1 MSSRRRG
8 FTLIEL
14 LVVIAIIAVLI
25 ALLLPAVQQAREAA
39 RRTQCKNNLKQI
51 GLALHNYVD
60 THGIFPSAS
69 VSPFGALNDWTW
81 TTMILPFVDQ
91 APLFQSLNPGPVTL
105 TTAGTTATTA
115 PLLQTS
121 LAVYQCP
128 SDIGPS
134 PNTAKPWASLGG
146 LTMGKS
152 NYMGCCGNTR
162 GDGPGLIMEP
172 LNLAFYGYQ
181 PPARIRDAT
190 DGLSNTF
197 LAGEKG
203 YLVKKPD
210 VLSPVF
216 PTYGKIPVQAAAG
229 VWPGCSHTDTFTALS
244 DLQVDTVSTF
254 LTHFRM
260 QDGGLSP
267 GILIAGIITGFPNA
281 AMSSHH
287 VGGAQVAL
295 GDGSVRFINEN
306 IQYIT
311 TPIGTGNPGA
321 AILGAVGIP
330 VGTKTAANMGVYNRL
345 GDRSDGFPV
354 GDF

>member
-60 THGIFPSAS
+60 THGIFPSAN
-69 VSPFGALNDWTW
+69 VTFTALGVANPTWTW
-81 TTMILPFVDQ
+81 PTMILPFVDQ

-152 NYMGCCGNTR
+152 NYMGCNGNATN
-162 GDGPGLIMEP
+162 GPGLITEP
-172 LNLAFYGYQ
+172 TTNQFGRS
-181 PPARIRDAT
+181 PARLRDAT

-197 LAGEKG
+197 LGGEKG
-203 YLVKKPD
+203 YLVNKPD
-210 VLSPVF
+210 RISAILLPANF
-216 PTYGKIPVQAAAG
+216 GKPPVQAQAG
-229 VWPGCSHTDTFTALS
+229 IWPGCSPETSA
-244 DLQVDTVSTF
+244 LQVDTVCTF
-254 LTHFRM
+254 RTWFKM
-260 QDGGLSP
+260 QDGSMSP
-267 GILIAGIITGFPNA
+267 GISILGLITAFPGNT
-281 AMSSHH
+281 MSSHH
-287 VGGAQVAL
+287 VGGAQVVL
-295 GDGSVRFINEN
+295 GDGAVRFISEN
-306 IQYIT
+306 IQYFT
-311 TPIGTGNPGA
+311 TPTQIDPITDAVSGA
-321 AILGAVGIP
+321 AGVPIGP
-330 VGTKTAANMGVYNRL
+330 KTAANMGVYNRL